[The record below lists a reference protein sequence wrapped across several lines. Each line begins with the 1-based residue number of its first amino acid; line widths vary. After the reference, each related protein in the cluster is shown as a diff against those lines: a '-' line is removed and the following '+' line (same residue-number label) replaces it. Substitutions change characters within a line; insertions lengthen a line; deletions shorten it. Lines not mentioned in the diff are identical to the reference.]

1 MSASSDRPKV
11 CTTPGC
17 EEELPPPSGRGR
29 PRLYCSTKCR
39 STNTV
44 RGGAFSV
51 EVDYE
56 GDEAASRPTGRV
68 WLVRMRHG
76 RDEAVVATELGR
88 PSADHLAGQIAQL
101 IDRPR
106 RAQGVRWSRQDP
118 RGPVVD
124 YLNVG
129 LRDNANADRWSRSAM
144 AGPGEWPDAPVAHGG
159 YAAWEVLPC

>member
-1 MSASSDRPKV
+1 MSASFDRPKV

-39 STNTV
+39 STNTA

-76 RDEAVVATELGR
+76 NDEVVVATELGR

-106 RAQGVRWSRQDP
+106 RAQG
-118 RGPVVD
+118 
-124 YLNVG
+124 
-129 LRDNANADRWSRSAM
+129 SAM
-144 AGPGEWPDAPVAHGG
+144 E
-159 YAAWEVLPC
+159 